1 MPPIVLTT
9 LKFFFIALL
18 YLFIARAIRVIHL
31 DLVGSRVPK
40 PKGARRGAKRGNPKS
55 ISVNEPDKPLR
66 TLHLKEEE
74 ITFGR
79 ATTCTVPLD
88 DTYVSSLHARL
99 FAKDGQ
105 WFVEDMGST
114 NGTYL
119 NRVKVTNPSPLSVGD
134 QVRVGK
140 TLVEVRRS

>member
-31 DLVGSRVPK
+31 DLVGARVPK
-40 PKGARRGAKRGNPKS
+40 PKARRTPKRGHPRS
-55 ISVNEPDKPLR
+55 IEVNEPEKAAR
-66 TLHLKEEE
+66 TLALKEEE
-74 ITFGR
+74 ISFGR
-79 ATTCTVPLD
+79 AQTCTVPLD
-88 DTYVSSLHARL
+88 DTYVSTLHARL
-99 FAKDGQ
+99 FSKDGQ
-105 WFVEDMGST
+105 WFVEDLGST

-119 NRVKVTNPSPLSVGD
+119 NRVKVTGPAPLTVGD

-140 TLVEVRRS
+140 TLVEVRKS

>member
-18 YLFIARAIRVIHL
+18 YLFIARAVRVIHL
-31 DLVGSRVPK
+31 DLVGARVPK
-40 PKGARRGAKRGNPKS
+40 PKAPRRGARRGTPRTIEVA
-55 ISVNEPDKPLR
+55 EPDKPAR
-66 TLHLKEEE
+66 TLALKDDEV
-74 ITFGR
+74 TFGR

-88 DTYVSSLHARL
+88 DTYVSALHARL
-99 FAKDGQ
+99 FSKDGQ

-140 TLVEVRRS
+140 TMVDVRR